1 MRARGVILTGI
12 VLGIAACASTPPP
25 YQHSRYDYAA
35 FRARSGLLPEPNY
48 LPWVS
53 HREMLPG
60 GQAALVLCRWPD
72 RAFPLR
78 YYVHPPRIPS
88 EEQDEFNPRD
98 PQEYVQAVE
107 RAFTRWQD
115 AIGRPVRFVRVSD
128 PDRATLRIHLELQ
141 RLQERAGQVLGLV
154 RDESERCRVVSAG
167 PDLDHV
173 KIEFA
178 VHDAYL
184 FIADA
189 FGLLTT
195 GQVHAVA
202 LHEIGHILGASGQH
216 SPLRGDSMYK
226 IANDARIEKLSEHD
240 RNTFRAMYR
249 TKPGA
254 VYVRLGEKRAEPI
267 TEARRRPPSLDREII
282 DDRFQ
287 LQVRFPTGWQVIRS
301 SRGWVAVDGLS
312 WDYDAS
318 IQVIALRGNLPDYLR
333 RRALMGTRPDEMV
346 SSEMLELDGQP
357 IGRIVL
363 RTPDW
368 TEQTAVL
375 DWDPGWILVVVADCG
390 SENFSFYQPWFQRVL
405 LSLEHA
411 RQEPTESGV
420 GSRRL
425 TPDH

>member
-1 MRARGVILTGI
+1 MRARGA
-12 VLGIAACASTPPP
+12 VLGVLALGVAACASAPPP

-35 FRARSGLLPEPNY
+35 FRARSGLLSEPNY
-48 LPWVS
+48 LPWVT
-53 HREMLPG
+53 HRETLPG

-98 PQEYVQAVE
+98 PHEYVQAVE
-107 RAFTRWQD
+107 RAFVRWEE
-115 AIGRPVRFVRVSD
+115 AIGRPVRFVRVDD
-128 PDRATLRIHLELQ
+128 PDEAALRIHLDVRRRKEP
-141 RLQERAGQVLGLV
+141 EGQVLGLV
-154 RDESERCRVVSAG
+154 RNEPEHCRVLGAG

-173 KIEFA
+173 EIEFA

-184 FIADA
+184 FITDN

-216 SPLRGDSMYK
+216 SPLRGDAMYK
-226 IANDARIEKLSEHD
+226 IANDARIEMLSEHD
-240 RNTFRAMYR
+240 RNTFRALYR
-249 TKPGA
+249 IKPGG
-254 VYVRLGEKRAEPI
+254 VYVRLGEKHAQPVP
-267 TEARRRPPSLDREII
+267 EARRRPPSLDREII
-282 DDRFQ
+282 DDRFN
-287 LQVRFPTGWQVIRS
+287 LEVRFPRGWQVIRS

-318 IQVIALRGNLPDYLR
+318 IQVIALRGNLPAYLR
-333 RRALMGTRPDEMV
+333 QRALMGTRPGELM

-375 DWDPGWILVVVADCG
+375 DWNPGWILVVVGDCG
-390 SENFSFYQPWFQRVL
+390 SENFAFYQPWFQHVL
-405 LSLEHA
+405 LSLAHTPPSA
-411 RQEPTESGV
+411 TKSAV
-420 GSRRL
+420 GS
-425 TPDH
+425 PAPAPE